1 MKKIILIAFIF
12 CFSVLSAF
20 AFYLTSP
27 MPAAHRDSSIKISVD
42 RNILYQHVEKLTKNP
57 IARSY
62 DNLTSL
68 DSAAQYIK
76 HCFENFGYT
85 SGEQKFTITRSEYK
99 NIVAF
104 YGDPQLPRLVVGAHY
119 DVCDHLPGADDNASG
134 VAALLEVARL
144 LQTLKP
150 KLPYCIELVAYS
162 LEEPPYF
169 RTTGMGS
176 YIHAQ
181 SLFQNK
187 IDVIAMVSL
196 EMLGYYSDQPKSQSF
211 PLPGLGLLYPDK
223 GNFVAVV
230 GKMGQGKMVRHFK
243 KTMRRASDIG
253 VESIN
258 APGFVTGV
266 DFSDHLNYWHFGFD
280 ALMITD
286 TSFFRNKNYHQPT
299 DTIDTLN
306 FDKMAEAVKGI
317 YWAVVSVKV

>member
-1 MKKIILIAFIF
+1 MKKIVSIAFAF
-12 CFSVLSAF
+12 CFSVFGTF
-20 AFYLTSP
+20 AFYLASP
-27 MPAAHRDSSIKISVD
+27 LVKAHRDTRIQINVD
-42 RNILYQHVEKLTKNP
+42 RDILYQHVEALTKSS

-62 DNLTSL
+62 DNIASL
-68 DSAAQYIK
+68 DSAANYISSYLK
-76 HCFENFGYT
+76 QAGY
-85 SGEQKFTITRSEYK
+85 SPEEQKFKVNGSEYK
-99 NIVAF
+99 NVIVF
-104 YGDPQLPRLVVGAHY
+104 YGDRQLPRVVIGAHY

-134 VAALLEVARL
+134 VAALLEIARL

-150 KLPYCIELVAYS
+150 KLSYCVELVAYA

-176 YIHAQ
+176 YVHAK
-181 SLFQNK
+181 SLFDNK
-187 IDVIAMVSL
+187 INVISMVSL
-196 EMLGYYSDQPKSQSF
+196 EMLGYYSDERHSQSF

-230 GKMGQGKMVRHFK
+230 GKMGHGKIVRHFK
-243 KTMRRASDIG
+243 KSMRRACDIG

-299 DTIDTLN
+299 DTIETLN

-317 YWAVVSVKV
+317 YWAAVSMEV